1 MHAYMYAGMYAY
13 KKSYLSVCAL
23 VKLLTMKALRVK
35 YRLGVLDRSNILIL
49 YELCGEIMTKY
60 KGTEYC

>member
-1 MHAYMYAGMYAY
+1 MHI

-23 VKLLTMKALRVK
+23 VKLLTIKALRVK